1 MPIHSSA
8 IVDPG
13 ARIDSS
19 ADIGPFCVIGAEV
32 EIGARTKLYG
42 NVFVEGPTWIGSD
55 NVVYPYTTLGLASQD
70 KKYRGEQSETR
81 IGNRNTI
88 REFVTIHRG
97 TEGGGALTQVGDDN
111 WIMSHVHIAHD
122 CIIGNQTILSH
133 GVVIGGHVH
142 VGDWAVLGGGSAV
155 HQFCRIGKH
164 SMVGGYSVIT
174 QDVLPYSMTVSPRE
188 NKIFGANAVGLER
201 RGFDAATVEGLQ
213 KTFRLLTRSGLN
225 TSQALEKI
233 REEVAPT
240 QELEELL
247 AFIASSERG
256 FVK

>member
-1 MPIHSSA
+1 MPIHPSA
-8 IVDPG
+8 IVDPS
-13 ARIDSS
+13 ARIDAS
-19 ADIGPFCVIGAEV
+19 AEIGPFCVIGAEV
-32 EIGARTKLYG
+32 EIGPRTKLYG
-42 NVFVEGPTWIGSD
+42 NVFVEGPTRIGAD
-55 NVVYPYTTLGLASQD
+55 NEIFPYTTIGLAPQD
-70 KKYRGEQSETR
+70 KKYSGERSETH
-81 IGNRNTI
+81 IGDRNTI

-97 TEGGGALTQVGDDN
+97 TQGGGLLTKVGSGN

-122 CIIGNQTILSH
+122 CIIGDETVLSH
-133 GVVIGGHVH
+133 GAVIGGHVH
-142 VGDWAVLGGGSAV
+142 IGDWAVLGGGSAI

-201 RGFDAATVEGLQ
+201 RGFSQDTVEGLQ

-225 TSQALEKI
+225 TTQAIERI
-233 REEVAPT
+233 REEIAATP
-240 QELEELL
+240 ELEDLL
-247 AFIASSERG
+247 QFIAASERG

>member
-1 MPIHSSA
+1 MPIHPSA
-8 IVDPG
+8 IVDAG
-13 ARIDSS
+13 ARIAPD
-19 ADIGPFCVIGAEV
+19 AEIGPFCVIGADV
-32 EIGARTKLYG
+32 EIGARTRIIG
-42 NVFVEGPTWIGSD
+42 NVFIEGPTVLGED
-55 NVVYPYTTLGLASQD
+55 NVVYPYTTLGLAPQD
-70 KKYRGEQSETR
+70 KKYHGERAETR

-97 TEGGGALTQVGDDN
+97 TEGGGLVTKVGDDN
-111 WIMSHVHIAHD
+111 WIMSHVHLAHD
-122 CIIGNQTILSH
+122 VQVGDQTILSH

-142 VGDWAVLGGGSAV
+142 IGDWAVLGGGSAV

-201 RGFDAATVEGLQ
+201 RGFSTDSIESLQ
-213 KTFRLLTRSGLN
+213 KLFRLLTRSGLN
-225 TSQALEKI
+225 TSQAVERI
-233 REEVAPT
+233 RAEVASCA
-240 QELEELL
+240 ELEEVLEFL
-247 AFIASSERG
+247 ASSERG

>member
-1 MPIHSSA
+1 MAIHPSA
-8 IVDPG
+8 IIDPAARVDP
-13 ARIDSS
+13 S
-19 ADIGPFCVIGAEV
+19 ADIGPYCVIGAEV
-32 EIGARTKLYG
+32 EIGARTKLIG
-42 NVFVEGPTWIGSD
+42 NVFVEGPTWLGAD

-70 KKYRGEQSETR
+70 KKYHGERAETR
-81 IGNRNTI
+81 IGDRNTI

-97 TEGGGALTQVGDDN
+97 TGGGGAITRVGDDN

-122 CIIGNQTILSH
+122 CIIGDQTVLSH

-142 VGDWAVLGGGSAV
+142 VGDWAVLGGGSAI

-174 QDVLPYSMTVSPRE
+174 QDVLPFSMTVSPRE

-201 RGFDAATVEGLQ
+201 RGFEPATVEGLQ

-225 TSQALEKI
+225 TTQAIEKV
-233 REEVAPT
+233 REDVALTP
-240 QELEELL
+240 ELEELL

>member
-1 MPIHSSA
+1 MAIHPSA
-8 IVDPG
+8 IIDPAARVDP
-13 ARIDSS
+13 S
-19 ADIGPFCVIGAEV
+19 ADIGPYCVIGAEV
-32 EIGARTKLYG
+32 EIGARTKLIG
-42 NVFVEGPTWIGSD
+42 NVFVEGPTSIGAD

-70 KKYRGEQSETR
+70 KKYHGERAETR
-81 IGNRNTI
+81 IGDRNTI

-97 TEGGGALTQVGDDN
+97 TGGGGAITQVGNDN

-122 CIIGNQTILSH
+122 CIIGDQTVLSH

-142 VGDWAVLGGGSAV
+142 VGDWAVLGGGSAI

-174 QDVLPYSMTVSPRE
+174 QDVLPFSMTVSPRE

-201 RGFDAATVEGLQ
+201 RGFDAAAVEGLQ

-225 TSQALEKI
+225 TTQAIEKV
-233 REEVAPT
+233 REDVAITP
-240 QELEELL
+240 ELEELM

>member
-1 MPIHSSA
+1 MAIHPSA
-8 IVDPG
+8 IVDPL
-13 ARIDSS
+13 ARID
-19 ADIGPFCVIGAEV
+19 AAAEIGPFCVIGPEV
-32 EIGARTKLYG
+32 EIGAGTKLIG
-42 NVFVEGPTWIGSD
+42 NVFVEGPARIGAA
-55 NVVYPYTTLGLASQD
+55 NVIYPYTTIGLASQD
-70 KKYRGEQSETR
+70 KKYQGERSETV
-81 IGNRNTI
+81 IGDRNTI

-97 TEGGGALTQVGDDN
+97 TAGGGALTKVGSDN

-122 CIIGNQTILSH
+122 CWIGDQTILSH

-142 VGDWAVLGGGSAV
+142 IGDWAVLGGGSAV

-201 RGFDAATVEGLQ
+201 RGFASDTVEGLQ

-225 TSQALEKI
+225 TSQAIEKI
-233 REEVAPT
+233 RSEVASSE
-240 QELEELL
+240 ELEELL

>member
-1 MPIHSSA
+1 MAIHASA
-8 IVDPG
+8 MVDPG
-13 ARIDSS
+13 ARIDAS

-32 EIGARTKLYG
+32 EIGARTKLIG
-42 NVFVEGPTWIGSD
+42 NVFVEGPTWIGED

-70 KKYRGEQSETR
+70 KKYHGERTETR
-81 IGNRNTI
+81 IGDRNTI

-97 TEGGGALTQVGDDN
+97 TGGGGALTKVGNDN

-122 CIIGNQTILSH
+122 CIIGDQTILSH

-142 VGDWAVLGGGSAV
+142 VGDWAVLGGGSAI

-174 QDVLPYSMTVSPRE
+174 QDVLPFSMTVSPRE

-201 RGFDAATVEGLQ
+201 RGFEAATVEGLQ

-225 TSQALEKI
+225 TSQAIEKI
-233 REEVAPT
+233 REEVAFTP
-240 QELEELL
+240 ELEELL
-247 AFIASSERG
+247 AFIAASERG

>member
-1 MPIHSSA
+1 MPIHPSA
-8 IVDPG
+8 IVDVG
-13 ARIDSS
+13 ARIAPD
-19 ADIGPFCVIGAEV
+19 AEIGPFCVIGADV
-32 EIGARTKLYG
+32 EIGARTRIIG
-42 NVFVEGPTWIGSD
+42 NVFIEGPTVLGED
-55 NVVYPYTTLGLASQD
+55 NVVYPYTTLGLAPQD
-70 KKYRGEQSETR
+70 KKYHGERAETR

-97 TEGGGALTQVGDDN
+97 TEGGGLVTKVGDDN
-111 WIMSHVHIAHD
+111 WIMSHVHLAHD
-122 CIIGNQTILSH
+122 VQVGDQTILSH

-142 VGDWAVLGGGSAV
+142 IGDWAVLGGGSAV

-201 RGFDAATVEGLQ
+201 RGFSTDSIESLQ
-213 KTFRLLTRSGLN
+213 KLFRLLTRSGLN
-225 TSQALEKI
+225 TSQAVERI
-233 REEVAPT
+233 RAEVASCA
-240 QELEELL
+240 ELEEVLEFL
-247 AFIASSERG
+247 ASSERG

>member
-1 MPIHSSA
+1 MAIHPSA
-8 IVDPG
+8 IVDSA
-13 ARIDSS
+13 ARIDST
-19 ADIGPFCVIGAEV
+19 ADIGPCCVIGAEV

-42 NVFVEGPTWIGSD
+42 NVFIEGPICIGAD
-55 NVVYPYTTLGLASQD
+55 NVVYPFTTLGLAPQD
-70 KKYRGEQSETR
+70 KKYHGELTETR
-81 IGNRNTI
+81 IGDRNTI

-97 TEGGGALTQVGDDN
+97 TGGGGAVTQVGNDN

-122 CIIGNQTILSH
+122 CIVGDRTVLSH

-142 VGDWAVLGGGSAV
+142 VGDWAVLGGGSAI

-201 RGFDAATVEGLQ
+201 RGFESETVEGLQ

-225 TSQALEKI
+225 TSQAIEKI
-233 REEVAPT
+233 REDVAMTP
-240 QELEELL
+240 ELEELL
-247 AFIASSERG
+247 TFIASSERG